1 MASSRRSQKWALCI
15 RATVMTAAAT
25 FISKGFPPK
34 IATFAICFFP
44 ILLVYYPLLAFGLD
58 RAKSGELPPYMVWLG
73 NIVLGLIGIFLYRRM
88 VRY

>member
-1 MASSRRSQKWALCI
+1 MCFVAVGAPLAI
-15 RATVMTAAAT
+15 RLKTADVWN
-25 FISKGFPPK
+25 
-34 IATFAICFFP
+34 TFAICFFP